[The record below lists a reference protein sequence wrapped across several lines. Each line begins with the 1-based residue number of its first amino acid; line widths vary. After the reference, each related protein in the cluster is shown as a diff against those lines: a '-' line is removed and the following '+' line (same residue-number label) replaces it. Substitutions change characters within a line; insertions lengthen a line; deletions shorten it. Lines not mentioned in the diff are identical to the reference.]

1 MPQTRQ
7 TARTRRTRRRA
18 SSATPTETLESRS
31 LLTTFTVTSLADNL
45 DDDGEMTLRE
55 AIEAANDNNENDT
68 IVFQSG
74 LTGAISLNANLGS
87 LRSNGTGHIEI
98 SGNGR
103 EQTVI
108 DGSAVS
114 IIFRDQGEGGLT
126 LRAMTLQDAQ
136 FTAVRRTGA
145 YGYPTT
151 RIEDALIT
159 GSGGPAVSGSFSYSE
174 GGYDVQIEVENS
186 IITDS
191 DGPAISLS
199 GAANAS
205 VTNSTLS
212 NNERGVSASFDG
224 YGSPN
229 VLIRNSVIQGNT
241 TLGDGGGVRFT
252 GDRLT
257 IRDSLISGN
266 SARNGGG
273 IFAGSDRTFHLSGS
287 TVSGNVATEDGGGIQ
302 LTFTDSGEIQNS
314 TISGNTAV
322 NGGGVHF
329 TQNPGV
335 AVRNSTFTENT
346 ALSSGGGAYFT
357 VKPNSPV
364 ESNIF
369 ARNQATTD
377 GTDLL
382 LESSTNVVFRRNL
395 VGSNRG
401 ADLTATGNT
410 PDSDG
415 NLVGTTTSLLDPQ
428 LTTLTDV
435 GILKVH
441 LLSPTSPAI
450 NRGSNPE
457 ALTTDQVGNP
467 RQNGIATDIGA
478 IEVAPTGLV
487 VSNPEITEGNFGTR
501 TLVFTIEAVED
512 LGGPLTFDV
521 ATFDG
526 TATAGSDY
534 TTLTDT
540 LSFSGDS
547 GESQQVT
554 ITTNTDTVAEFNE
567 TLFLRFSN
575 SSNNQITLPGDAVG
589 TILNDDVANGITLEN
604 GVLHIQGTQNAD
616 IIEVTLE
623 ESFIKVRL
631 NDEAAEFAGGDV
643 ESMTVLG
650 ENGDDSI
657 IATFVTQPMFIDA
670 GDGNDTVKGGLGD
683 DKILGRDGDDKLRG
697 TQGDDSILGGDGN
710 DSIQGQLGNDT
721 VIGGNGNDT
730 VKGNDGNDFMRGD
743 TGADSMQGG
752 EGDDTMRG
760 GGGNDSMVG
769 ENGADRV
776 NGGGGADFQDG
787 GAGDDRAGGG
797 SGADTLVGGDGA
809 DYLNAGTGPDQL
821 IGGDG
826 DDTLLGRAGDDIL
839 LGEDG
844 DDYIKGLTG
853 RDIAYGGHG
862 ADSFFAN
869 SDDDILIAGV
879 ITPAD
884 GMTIVQHL
892 SGTLFDEWRSGRS
905 YADRV
910 ENIRNGPNAT
920 SNKQN
925 DIYLIAAGRTGQ
937 NVFDDNEAE
946 DDVRGGNDSDLFFA
960 KIGSDLL
967 DRNNSEFI
975 EEL

>member
-1 MPQTRQ
+1 MLR
-7 TARTRRTRRRA
+7 RTRRIRRRA
-18 SSATPTETLESRS
+18 SSATPTEILESRS

-74 LTGAISLNANLGS
+74 LSGTISLDVNLGS
-87 LRSNGTGHIEI
+87 LRSNSRGHIEI
-98 SGNGR
+98 HGNGR

-108 DGSAVS
+108 DGSAVP
-114 IIFRDQGEGGLT
+114 IIFEDQGEGGLT

-159 GSGGPAVSGSFSYSE
+159 GSGGTAVSGSFSYSE

-186 IITDS
+186 IITNS
-191 DGPAISLS
+191 GGPAISLS

-212 NNERGVSASFDG
+212 NNERGVSTGFDG

-229 VLIRNSVIQGNT
+229 VSIENSVIQGNT
-241 TLGDGGGVRFT
+241 TSGDGGGVRFT
-252 GDRLT
+252 GDQLT

-273 IFAGSDRTFHLSGS
+273 IFAGTNRAFHLSGS
-287 TVSGNVATEDGGGIQ
+287 TVSGNVATEEGGGIR
-302 LTFTDSGEIQNS
+302 LNFTNSGEIENS
-314 TISGNTAV
+314 TISGNTAE
-322 NGGGVHF
+322 NGGGIHF

-335 AVRNSTFTENT
+335 AVRNSTFTDNMAT
-346 ALSSGGGAYFT
+346 DSGGGVFFA
-357 VKPNSPV
+357 VQPNFPI

-369 ARNQATTD
+369 AANQATSD

-382 LESSTNVVFRRNL
+382 LESSTGITFLRNL

-401 ADLTATGNT
+401 ADLDATGNT

-415 NLVGTTTSLLDPQ
+415 NLVGTNTSPLDPQ
-428 LTTLTDV
+428 LTALTDV

-467 RQNGIATDIGA
+467 RQNGAATDIGA

-487 VSNPEITEGNFGTR
+487 VSNPEVTEGNSGTR
-501 TLVFTIEAVED
+501 TLVFTIEAVAD

-526 TATAGSDY
+526 TALAGSDY
-534 TTLTDT
+534 TALADT

-554 ITTNTDTVAEFNE
+554 ITTNTDTVSELDE
-567 TLFLRFSN
+567 TLFLRLSN
-575 SSNNQITLPGDAVG
+575 SSNNQVALPGDAVG
-589 TILNDDVANGITLEN
+589 TILNDDSANGITLEN
-604 GVLHIQGTQNAD
+604 GVLHVQGTQDAD
-616 IIEVTLE
+616 LIEFTLE
-623 ESFIKVRL
+623 ESVIKVRL
-631 NDEAAEFAGGDV
+631 NDEAAEFAEGDV
-643 ESMTVLG
+643 DSITVLG
-650 ENGDDSI
+650 EAGDDSI
-657 IATFVTQPMFIDA
+657 IATFVTQPMFIDG
-670 GDGNDTVKGGLGD
+670 GDGDDTVKGGLGD

-710 DSIQGQLGNDT
+710 DSLQGQVGNDT
-721 VIGGNGNDT
+721 VIGGNGDDT
-730 VKGNDGNDFMRGD
+730 VKGNDGDDFMRGD
-743 TGADSMQGG
+743 AGVDSMQGG

-760 GGGNDSMVG
+760 GGGNDSMIG
-769 ENGADRV
+769 ENGADRL

-797 SGADTLVGGDGA
+797 SGADTLIGGDGA
-809 DYLNAGTGPDQL
+809 DYLNAGAGPDQL

-826 DDTLLGRAGDDIL
+826 DDTLLGRAGDDIM
-839 LGEDG
+839 LGENG

-853 RDIAYGGHG
+853 RDITYGGNG

-869 SDDDILIAGV
+869 SHDDILIAGV

-884 GMTIVQHL
+884 GMTILEHL

-925 DIYLIAAGRTGQ
+925 DVFLIGAGRTGQ

-967 DRNNSEFI
+967 DRDNSEFI
-975 EEL
+975 EGL